1 MRKINV
7 ILTMEVKD
15 DATPEEIYDEF
26 LDKDIKSAYESR
38 DLTSFVFA
46 DADTGL
52 EIDEVVEC
60 HNEADKGKCR
70 FCGEELRS

>member
-38 DLTSFVFA
+38 DLTSFVFT
-46 DADTGL
+46 DAETGL
-52 EIDEVVEC
+52 EIDEVE
-60 HNEADKGKCR
+60 
-70 FCGEELRS
+70 